1 MLQVQRWNTGAPP
14 HPPENLDPNLAAAKG
29 NVCFL
34 CMSDLDLGA
43 SVARKKGL
51 DKEIKIKFAKCLPT
65 GNELIAYLA
74 SLGGATRKRKRG
86 TSAPGGQCDA
96 PPRRYS
102 DLLLL
107 CGLCVTDE
115 GDILPHVIGSFVQHD
130 LRDKARL
137 VAFGVDNPEAIIHTV
152 SLQSSGV
159 YSSRHVRANMATPQF
174 ISQMKDKFGE
184 DIMFSCVY
192 CDYYWMQQGWISG
205 VLTEFWFKVNLPRL
219 WEMLEEDGRIIMPFD
234 IWTFFCTV
242 KYSQLLAKIGYEI
255 SFIAKEENGLYLA
268 TEKIPASYMC
278 HSFGK
283 LPGQEEF
290 HCGATQEELNERFR
304 PYGRETLIEVTD
316 LWKAAARGAMSIV
329 CRKVERDR
337 GGFATGPHRI
347 IKNLVVDVRELKK
360 AALRPPPKTHTERMG
375 RNGPDSEL
383 SKACPFEKM
392 ILRLDHFA
400 VNVDLDDAT
409 RQKVRRVAAEFP
421 PVQHEDIDN
430 MVNTG
435 RASSSLVQ
443 YAMQL

>member
-1 MLQVQRWNTGAPP
+1 M
-14 HPPENLDPNLAAAKG
+14 
-29 NVCFL
+29 
-34 CMSDLDLGA
+34 
-43 SVARKKGL
+43 
-51 DKEIKIKFAKCLPT
+51 
-65 GNELIAYLA
+65 
-74 SLGGATRKRKRG
+74 
-86 TSAPGGQCDA
+86 
-96 PPRRYS
+96 
-102 DLLLL
+102 
-107 CGLCVTDE
+107 
-115 GDILPHVIGSFVQHD
+115 
-130 LRDKARL
+130 RDKARL
-137 VAFGVDNPEAIIHTV
+137 VAFGVDNPDAIIHTV

-174 ISQMKDKFGE
+174 ISQLKDKFGE

-255 SFIAKEENGLYLA
+255 SFITKEENGLHLS

-304 PYGRETLIEVTD
+304 PYGKETLIEVTN
-316 LWKAAARGAMSIV
+316 LWKAAGRGAMSIV

-375 RNGPDSEL
+375 RNGPDSVL

-400 VNVDLDDAT
+400 NNVDLDDAT

-421 PVQHEDIDN
+421 PVRHEDIDN